1 MATYVTLYSWTE
13 QGIKNFRDTTDRAKS
28 AIAQAEKMGG
38 KITQLLWTSG
48 EYDLVGIAE
57 FPDDQSMSAFSLAL
71 ASLGNVRTTTMRA
84 YNEREM
90 AAIIAKAR

>member
-1 MATYVTLYSWTE
+1 MATYVTLYRWTE
-13 QGIKNFRDTTDRAKS
+13 QGIKNFRDTPDRAKA

-57 FPDDQSMSAFSLAL
+57 FPDDQSVSAFNLAL
-71 ASLGNVRTTTMRA
+71 ASNGNIRSTTMRA

-90 AAIIAKAR
+90 TAIIAKTR

>member
-1 MATYVTLYSWTE
+1 M
-13 QGIKNFRDTTDRAKS
+13 
-28 AIAQAEKMGG
+28 
-38 KITQLLWTSG
+38 
-48 EYDLVGIAE
+48 YDLLIVNGTVVTPTGSEPLDIAVNGETTYDIVGIAE

>member
-1 MATYVTLYSWTE
+1 
-13 QGIKNFRDTTDRAKS
+13 
-28 AIAQAEKMGG
+28 MGG